1 MDVKTYYR
9 HARSI
14 GPFPARDC
22 LRMARDCA
30 EMDKRA
36 KTEQPRIVSYEVLPD
51 GSGMIRLSNSVKV
64 F

>member
-1 MDVKTYYR
+1 
-9 HARSI
+9 
-14 GPFPARDC
+14 
-22 LRMARDCA
+22 MARDCA